1 MNAPFERFR
10 SALASHPADY
20 LARVDAHSETA
31 TAGEWRLLALE
42 ARDAVELANAYD
54 PLDEPPVKRHQ
65 PTRRSTATTST
76 RPGTVAVSTAGDDP
90 LKDVD
95 LCVYFAA
102 HGIDVPASGKVRCI
116 APDHEDVHPSCSVTS
131 SHFRCWACGARGDI
145 IDAASL
151 FHGIPVRGAGY
162 WKLRDLVLEALV
174 WAPLHRGPDR

>member
-1 MNAPFERFR
+1 MKRTPPPFARLR
-10 SALASHPADY
+10 GLHPPASACQL
-20 LARVDAHSETA
+20 DAYFPEWTD
-31 TAGEWRLLALE
+31 GEWRLLALE
-42 ARDAVELANAYD
+42 ARDAVELANGYD

-65 PTRRSTATTST
+65 PVRRSTAATST

-90 LKDVD
+90 LKSVD

-102 HGIDVPASGKVRCI
+102 HGIEVPPSGKVRCI
-116 APDHEDVHPSCSVTS
+116 APDHEDVHPSCTVTS

-162 WKLRDLVLEALV
+162 WKLRDLVLEVLV
-174 WAPLHRGPDR
+174 WAPLHRGADR